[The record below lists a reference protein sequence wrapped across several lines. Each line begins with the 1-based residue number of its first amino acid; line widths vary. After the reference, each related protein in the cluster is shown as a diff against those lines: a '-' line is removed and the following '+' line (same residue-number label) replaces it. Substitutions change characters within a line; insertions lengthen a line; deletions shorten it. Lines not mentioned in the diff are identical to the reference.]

1 VRDIRK
7 VAVLGAGTMGARL
20 SAHLA
25 NASIPSVL
33 LDIVPPALTPEEQA
47 KGLTL
52 GDAKVRNRFAQ
63 AGLEAA
69 LKSRPAAFFVPEAA
83 RMIAL
88 GNFEDNLTWLK
99 DCDWIIEAV
108 TEDRSIK
115 RTLLEKV
122 MAVRA
127 PGAVVSSNTSGI
139 SIASILEGFSAE
151 LGRHFLGTHF
161 FNPPRYLKLLEI
173 IPVAETLPEVVE
185 AVSRFG
191 EVVLGKGIVI
201 AKDTPN
207 FIANRI
213 GTFTTLNVLRAMQE
227 DGYTIEEIDALTGP
241 AMGLP
246 KSATFR
252 TLDIVGLDVL
262 AHVVKNLAE
271 SLPHDER
278 HDLFQLPGFI
288 QQMMQRRLLGDKTG
302 QGFYKKVPVPRTA
315 GPARAPTSRGA
326 TPPETEGSRREES
339 EILTLDF
346 KTFDYRERQ
355 KPKFPLLE
363 MARNIEDARERVRT
377 LCQSPERAGQFYQKV
392 LFDTFHYTAMRV
404 PEISDDIVSID
415 DSMKWGFNW
424 ECGVFELWDAVG
436 IEKVVEAWKKAGRST
451 PPLVE
456 KLLATGK
463 KSFYASGDG
472 ARSYFDFGSGA
483 FRDIK
488 DKPGVL
494 LLPSLKAR
502 KKEIRKNAGASLIDL
517 GDGVV
522 CLEFH
527 SKMNTVGADT
537 VQMIHSGLK
546 TLNEGFDAM
555 VIGNQAANFCVGA
568 NLMMVLM
575 TIQEGEW
582 DDLHRAVRAF
592 QNANMA
598 LKYAPKPVVA
608 APFGLTLGGGTE
620 MVLHATRV
628 RAAAETYLG
637 LVEVG
642 VGLIPAGGGTK
653 EMLVRAMDAV
663 PADPEADP
671 FTFVKE
677 VFLNIGMAKVSS
689 SAEEARKLGYLSAK
703 DSISMNRDRQL
714 ADAKQLALDLARLG
728 YRPGSPRADVRVLGQ
743 AAFVKMKLGLHLMRR
758 AEYISEYDVVI
769 GTQLAKILSG
779 GGEFTSPQL
788 VSEPYLLDLER
799 EAFLSLC
806 GQKRTSERI
815 QFMLKRGK
823 PLRN

>member
-1 VRDIRK
+1 
-7 VAVLGAGTMGARL
+7 MGARIA
-20 SAHLA
+20 AHLA

-33 LDIVPPALTPEEQA
+33 LDIVPHELTPEEQA
-47 KGLTL
+47 QGLTR
-52 GDAKVRNRFAQ
+52 GDVKVRNRLAR

-69 LKSRPAAFFVPEAA
+69 LKSRPAAFFIPEAA
-83 RMIAL
+83 RMITL
-88 GNFEDNLTWLK
+88 GNFDDNLVWLS

-115 RTLLEKV
+115 RALLERV
-122 MAVRA
+122 LAVRA
-127 PGAVVSSNTSGI
+127 AGTVVSSTTSGV
-139 SIASILEGFSAE
+139 SIGSLIEGFGKE
-151 LGRHFLGTHF
+151 FRRHFLGTHF

-173 IPVAETLPEVVE
+173 IPTPDTLAEVVE

-213 GTFTTLNVLRAMQE
+213 GTFTTLKALRVMQE
-227 DGYTIEEIDALTGP
+227 GGYTIEEIDALTGP

-252 TLDIVGLDVL
+252 TLDIIGLDV
-262 AHVVKNLAE
+262 AADIVKNLSQA
-271 SLPHDER
+271 LPNDEQR
-278 HDLFQLPGFI
+278 DLFHLPSFI
-288 QQMMQRRLLGDKTG
+288 QQMLQRRLLGDKTG
-302 QGFYKKVPVPRTA
+302 QGFYKKV
-315 GPARAPTSRGA
+315 RGK
-326 TPPETEGSRREES
+326 EGGEES
-339 EILTLDF
+339 EILTLDLT
-346 KTFDYRERQ
+346 TFDYRERQ
-355 KPKFPLLE
+355 KANFASLE
-363 MARNIEDARERVRT
+363 MARNIEDARERVTT
-377 LCQSPERAGQFYQKV
+377 LCQSPDRAGQFYQKL
-392 LFDTFHYTAMRV
+392 LFDTFHYAAMRV

-415 DSMKWGFNW
+415 NSMKWGFNW

-436 IEKVVEAWKKAGRST
+436 IEKVLEAWKKAGRST
-451 PPLVE
+451 PLLVE
-456 KLLATGK
+456 KLLAAGK
-463 KSFYASGDG
+463 ETFYASREG
-472 ARSYFDFGSGA
+472 ARSYFDFASGVY
-483 FRDIK
+483 RDIE

-502 KKEIRKNAGASLIDL
+502 KREIKKNASASLIDL
-517 GDGVV
+517 GEGVV

-527 SKMNTVGADT
+527 SKMNTIGADT
-537 VQMIHSGLK
+537 VQMIHAGLK

-568 NLMMVLM
+568 NLMTVLM

-582 DDLHRAVRAF
+582 DALHRAVRDF

-620 MVLHATRV
+620 LILHATRV

-637 LVEVG
+637 LVEAG

-677 VFLNIGMAKVSS
+677 VFLNIAMAKVST

-703 DSISMNRDRQL
+703 DSISMNRDRQI

-728 YRPGSPRADVRVLGQ
+728 YRPGRPRDDVRVLGQ

-758 AEYISEYDVVI
+758 GNYISDYDVVI
-769 GTQLAKILSG
+769 ATQLAKVLSG
-779 GGEFTSPQL
+779 GGEFTSLQL
-788 VSEPYLLDLER
+788 VSEQYLLDLER
-799 EAFLSLC
+799 EAFVSLC
-806 GQKRTSERI
+806 GQKKTVERI
-815 QFMLKRGK
+815 QFMLKHGK

>member
-1 VRDIRK
+1 MRDIRK

-20 SAHLA
+20 AAHLA

-33 LDIVPPALTPEEQA
+33 LDIVPPELTPEEQA

-122 MAVRA
+122 TAVRA

-139 SIASILEGFSAE
+139 SIGSILEGFSAE
-151 LGRHFLGTHF
+151 LRRHFLGTHF

-173 IPVAETLPEVVE
+173 IPTAETLPEVVE

-278 HDLFQLPGFI
+278 HDLFQLPDFI

-302 QGFYKKVPVPRTA
+302 QGFYKKVK
-315 GPARAPTSRGA
+315 GK
-326 TPPETEGSRREES
+326 EGGEES

-346 KTFDYRERQ
+346 KTFDYRARQ
-355 KPKFPLLE
+355 KPKFPSLE

-415 DSMKWGFNW
+415 NSMKWGFNW

-436 IEKVVEAWKKAGRST
+436 IEKVVDAWKKAGRST

-472 ARSYFDFGSGA
+472 ARSYFDFASGA

-494 LLPSLKAR
+494 LLSSLKAR

-517 GDGVV
+517 GEGVV

-527 SKMNTVGADT
+527 SKMNTIGADT

-568 NLMMVLM
+568 DLMMVLM

-582 DDLHRAVRAF
+582 DDLHSAVRAF

-677 VFLNIGMAKVSS
+677 VFSNIGMAKVSS

-728 YRPGSPRADVRVLGQ
+728 YRPGRPREDVRVLGQ

-758 AEYISEYDVVI
+758 AEYISDYDVAI

-788 VSEPYLLDLER
+788 VSEQYLLDLER

-806 GQKRTSERI
+806 GQKKTSERI
-815 QFMLKRGK
+815 QYMLKNGK

>member
-1 VRDIRK
+1 MRDIRK

-63 AGLEAA
+63 TGLEAA
-69 LKSRPAAFFVPEAA
+69 LKSRPPAFFVPEAA

-88 GNFEDNLTWLK
+88 GNFEDNLTSLK

-151 LGRHFLGTHF
+151 LRRHFLGTHF

-173 IPVAETLPEVVE
+173 IPVADTLPEVVE

-262 AHVVKNLAE
+262 AQVVKNLAE

-278 HDLFQLPGFI
+278 HDLFQLPDFI
-288 QQMMQRRLLGDKTG
+288 QQMMQRRLLGEKTG
-302 QGFYKKVPVPRTA
+302 QGFYKKVKA
-315 GPARAPTSRGA
+315 KDGG
-326 TPPETEGSRREES
+326 EES
-339 EILTLDF
+339 KILTLDF

-355 KPKFPLLE
+355 KPKFPSLE

-415 DSMKWGFNW
+415 NSMKWGFNW

-436 IEKVVEAWKKAGRST
+436 IEKVVDAWKKAGRST

-483 FRDIK
+483 FRDIE

-517 GDGVV
+517 GEGVV

-546 TLNEGFDAM
+546 TLSEGFDAM

-637 LVEVG
+637 LVEFG

-663 PADPEADP
+663 PADPEVDP

-677 VFLNIGMAKVSS
+677 VFSNIG
-689 SAEEARKLGYLSAK
+689 RH
-703 DSISMNRDRQL
+703 SIHG
-714 ADAKQLALDLARLG
+714 A
-728 YRPGSPRADVRVLGQ
+728 
-743 AAFVKMKLGLHLMRR
+743 H
-758 AEYISEYDVVI
+758 
-769 GTQLAKILSG
+769 
-779 GGEFTSPQL
+779 
-788 VSEPYLLDLER
+788 
-799 EAFLSLC
+799 
-806 GQKRTSERI
+806 
-815 QFMLKRGK
+815 
-823 PLRN
+823 

>member
-7 VAVLGAGTMGARL
+7 VAVLGAGTMGARIA
-20 SAHLA
+20 AHLA

-33 LDIVPPALTPEEQA
+33 LDIVPRELTPEEQA
-47 KGLTL
+47 QGLTL
-52 GDAKVRNRFAQ
+52 GHAKVRNRLAR

-88 GNFEDNLTWLK
+88 GNFEDNLAWLS
-99 DCDWIIEAV
+99 DCDWIIEAA

-115 RTLLEKV
+115 RALLERV
-122 MAVRA
+122 LAVRA
-127 PGAVVSSNTSGI
+127 AGTVVSSTTSGI
-139 SIASILEGFSAE
+139 SIGSLIEGFGE
-151 LGRHFLGTHF
+151 EFRRHFLGTHF

-173 IPVAETLPEVVE
+173 IPTPETLPEVVE

-213 GTFTTLNVLRAMQE
+213 GTFTTLKALRVMQE

-252 TLDIVGLDVL
+252 TLDIIGLDV
-262 AHVVKNLAE
+262 AADIVKNLSEA
-271 SLPHDER
+271 LPNDER
-278 HDLFQLPGFI
+278 RDLFHLPGFI
-288 QQMMQRRLLGDKTG
+288 QQMLQRRLLGDKTG
-302 QGFYKKVPVPRTA
+302 QGFYKKVQ
-315 GPARAPTSRGA
+315 GKDG
-326 TPPETEGSRREES
+326 GEES
-339 EILTLDF
+339 EILTLDLT
-346 KTFDYRERQ
+346 TFDYRERRKAQ
-355 KPKFPLLE
+355 FASLE
-363 MARNIEDARERVRT
+363 MARTIEDAQERVRT
-377 LCQSPERAGQFYQKV
+377 LCQSPDRAGQFYQKL
-392 LFDTFHYTAMRV
+392 LFDTFHYAAMRV
-404 PEISDDIVSID
+404 LEISDDIVSID
-415 DSMKWGFNW
+415 NSMKWGFNW

-436 IEKVVEAWKKAGRST
+436 IETVVEAWKKAGQST

-456 KLLATGK
+456 RLRAAGK
-463 KSFYASGDG
+463 ETFYASREG
-472 ARSYFDFGSGA
+472 ARSYLDFASGVY
-483 FRDIK
+483 RDIE

-502 KKEIRKNAGASLIDL
+502 KKEIKKNSDASLIDL
-517 GDGVV
+517 GEGVV

-527 SKMNTVGADT
+527 SKMNTIGADT
-537 VQMIHSGLK
+537 VEMIHAGLK

-555 VIGNQAANFCVGA
+555 VIGNQAANFCLGA
-568 NLMMVLM
+568 NLMMILM

-582 DDLHRAVRAF
+582 DALHRAVRDF

-620 MVLHATRV
+620 LILHATRV

-637 LVEVG
+637 LVEAG

-653 EMLVRAMDAV
+653 EMLVRTMDAV

-677 VFLNIGMAKVSS
+677 VFLNIATAKVST

-703 DSISMNRDRQL
+703 DSISMNHDRQI
-714 ADAKQLALDLARLG
+714 ADAKQLALHLARLG
-728 YRPGSPRADVRVLGQ
+728 YRPGSPRDDVRVLGQ

-758 AEYISEYDVVI
+758 GNYISDYDVVI
-769 GTQLAKILSG
+769 ATQLAKVLSG

-788 VSEPYLLDLER
+788 VSEQYLLDLER
-799 EAFLSLC
+799 ETFVSLC
-806 GQKRTSERI
+806 GQKKTVERI
-815 QFMLKRGK
+815 QYMLKQGK
-823 PLRN
+823 RLRN

>member
-7 VAVLGAGTMGARL
+7 VAVLGAGTMGARIA
-20 SAHLA
+20 AHLA

-33 LDIVPPALTPEEQA
+33 LDIVPHELTPLEQA
-47 KGLTL
+47 QGLTL
-52 GDAKVRNRFAQ
+52 GQAKVRNRLAQ

-88 GNFEDNLTWLK
+88 GNFEDNLAWLS

-115 RTLLEKV
+115 RALLEKV
-122 MAVRA
+122 LAVRA
-127 PGAVVSSNTSGI
+127 AGAVVSSNTSGI
-139 SIASILEGFSAE
+139 SIGSVIEGFSEE
-151 LGRHFLGTHF
+151 LRQHSLGTHF

-173 IPVAETLPEVVE
+173 IPTPETLPEVVE

-227 DGYTIEEIDALTGP
+227 GGYTIEEVDALTGP

-262 AHVVKNLAE
+262 GHVVKNLWQA
-271 SLPHDER
+271 LPHDEQR
-278 HDLFQLPGFI
+278 DLFQLPGFV
-288 QQMMQRRLLGDKTG
+288 QQMLQRRLLGEKTG
-302 QGFYKKVPVPRTA
+302 QGFYKKVP
-315 GPARAPTSRGA
+315 GKGD
-326 TPPETEGSRREES
+326 GEES
-339 EILTLDF
+339 EILTLDLT
-346 KTFDYRERQ
+346 TFDYRERQ
-355 KPKFPLLE
+355 RPKFPALDI
-363 MARNIEDARERVRT
+363 ARNIEDARERVKA
-377 LCQSPERAGQFYQKV
+377 LCQSPDRAGEFYQKV
-392 LFDTFHYTAMRV
+392 LFDTFHYAAMRV
-404 PEISDDIVSID
+404 PEISDHIVSID
-415 DSMKWGFNW
+415 NAMKWGFNW

-436 IEKVVEAWKKAGRST
+436 TEKVVEAWKKAGRLT

-456 KLLATGK
+456 KLLASGK
-463 KSFYASGDG
+463 KTFYVSGEG
-472 ARSYFDFGSGA
+472 TRSYFDFASGA
-483 FRDIK
+483 YRDLA
-488 DKPGVL
+488 DRPGVL

-502 KKEIRKNAGASLIDL
+502 NKEIKKNAGASLIDL

-527 SKMNTVGADT
+527 SKMNTIGADT
-537 VQMIHSGLK
+537 VEMIHAGLK
-546 TLNEGFDAM
+546 SLNEGFDAM

-620 MVLHATRV
+620 LILHATRV

-637 LVEVG
+637 LVEAG

-677 VFLNIGMAKVSS
+677 VFLNIGMAKVST
-689 SAEEARKLGYLSAK
+689 SAEEAHKLGYLSAK
-703 DSISMNRDRQL
+703 DSISMSRDRQV

-728 YRPGSPRADVRVLGQ
+728 YHPGKPREDVRVLGQ

-758 AEYISEYDVVI
+758 AEYISDYDVVI
-769 GTQLAKILSG
+769 ATQLAKVLSG

-788 VSEPYLLDLER
+788 VSEQYLLDLER
-799 EAFLSLC
+799 EAFASLC
-806 GQKRTSERI
+806 GQKKTVERI
-815 QFMLKRGK
+815 QFMLKQGK